1 MDKNV
6 CCVLNYAPHY
16 RAEIYTLLEKECH
29 CSFYFGNETLAK
41 NLKKMDYSLFKN
53 PPVELKF
60 IRLFGNLNWL
70 KGSVKLSLSNKFNAF
85 ILTGEANCVS
95 SWLILIFCRI
105 LNKPAYVWSHGFY
118 GREHGPMKWLKK
130 IYFHLPDGVF
140 LYNDFSRN
148 IMIKEGFN
156 SKNLWVVYN
165 SLSYKKQ
172 LAIRS
177 KLTFNKV
184 TSNLFGNDLPT
195 TLYIGRVT
203 IKKKIY
209 LLIDALRISLAK
221 KNPGFNILIIGD
233 GADLNNVRQYVE
245 KNELSGYV
253 HFFGSCYDE
262 FLLAEHIYNSDLCVS
277 PGEIGLNAIHSL
289 GYGTPVISHNNFCFQ
304 GPEFEAIEEGKN
316 GAFFKE
322 NDVHS
327 LEEAITAWLKK
338 FPVKTPE
345 LINTCFE
352 VIDTKFNPNFQLKV
366 IRERLLAT
374 GKSHF

>member
-1 MDKNV
+1 MDKHV

-16 RAEIYTLLEKECH
+16 RAEIYTLLEKECDFT
-29 CSFYFGNETLAK
+29 FYFGNETLAK
-41 NLKKMDYSLFKN
+41 NLKKMDYSLFKK

-60 IRLFGNLNWL
+60 IKLFGNFNWL

-95 SWLILIFCRI
+95 SWLILIFCRV
-105 LNKPAYVWSHGFY
+105 LNKPAFVWSHGFY
-118 GREHGPMKWLKK
+118 GREHGAMKWLKK
-130 IYFHLPDGVF
+130 IYFHLPYGVF
-140 LYNDFSRN
+140 LYNDFSRDV
-148 IMIKEGFN
+148 MIKEGFN

-172 LAIRS
+172 FAIRNELS
-177 KLTFNKV
+177 ISNIA
-184 TSNLFGNDLPT
+184 SNLFRNNLPI

-221 KNPGFNILIIGD
+221 KNQGFNILIIGD

-245 KNELSGYV
+245 KNELSEYV
-253 HFFGSCYDE
+253 HFLGPCYDE
-262 FLLAEHIYNSDLCVS
+262 FLLAQYIFNSGICVS

-289 GYGTPVISHNNFCFQ
+289 GYGTPVISHNNFSFQ

-322 NDVHS
+322 NDVTS
-327 LEEAITAWLKK
+327 LEETITAWLEK
-338 FPVKTPE
+338 FPAKTPE
-345 LINTCFE
+345 LINHCFE
-352 VIDTKFNPNFQLKV
+352 VIDTKFNPNFQLRV
-366 IRERLLAT
+366 IRDSLRAT
-374 GKSHF
+374 GKIDF